1 MLTVQVINGRFRLNI
16 HVNPSH
22 AGWSWGVALNI
33 VLWIAAGLLALAMLG
48 AGIMKAFRPKAAL
61 RDTMGW
67 VDDFSDNGVKAIGA
81 LEILAAIGLILPAVL
96 DIAPILVPLA
106 ATGVVIIMIG
116 AIVVHARRG
125 ERQALPVNVIL
136 LLLAAFVAWGRF
148 GPYSF

>member
-1 MLTVQVINGRFRLNI
+1 MLEIPEELPLN
-16 HVNPSH
+16 V
-22 AGWSWGVALNI
+22 

-48 AGIMKAFRPKAAL
+48 SGAMKAFRPKAAL
-61 RDTMGW
+61 RDSMGW
-67 VDDFSDNGVKAIGA
+67 VDDFSDNGVKAIGIV
-81 LEILAAIGLILPAVL
+81 EILAAIGLILPAAL

-125 ERQALPVNVIL
+125 EKQPLPVNVIL

>member
-1 MLTVQVINGRFRLNI
+1 
-16 HVNPSH
+16 
-22 AGWSWGVALNI
+22 LNI

-48 AGIMKAFRPKAAL
+48 SGIMKTFRPKEAL
-61 RDTMGW
+61 RDNMGW
-67 VDDFSDNGVKAIGA
+67 VDDFHDNGVKAIGIV
-81 LEILAAIGLILPAVL
+81 EILAAIGLILPAAL

-125 ERQALPVNVIL
+125 ETKQSLPINVM